1 MMETNGKV
9 AVVGA
14 GPAGMFAA
22 LKAAEAGAAVTLFEK
37 NEKVGR
43 KLAITGKGRCNV
55 TNDCSPADVIS
66 HVIRGGKFLYSSVFR
81 FPPRKVMEFFEDAG
95 VPLKTEHG
103 SRVFPASDRAYDV
116 VDALRAKL
124 ISSGVKLRTSCPVLS
139 VSGTD
144 GGYEVRT
151 RSGTERFRA
160 VVVAT
165 GGVSY
170 PLTGSTGDGY
180 GFARAAGIPVTD
192 PVPSLVPIETIED
205 FSALSGLTLKNV
217 ALTVRSPSGGTVFTR
232 TGEML
237 FAHFGVT
244 GPIVLS
250 ATASM
255 RDHPVPEY
263 KMEIDLKPAVA
274 REEFDGRLRSVLTEF
289 AGKDLINALR
299 GTAPAAMIPYII
311 GQAGADPRR
320 RAGDIDRTARL
331 ALLSAY
337 KSFRLTPAR
346 FRPIDEAI
354 VTAGGVDLRA
364 LDPKTMES
372 RGNPGLF
379 FAGEVVDAD
388 AYTGGFNLQIAF
400 STGAAAGEAAA
411 QRVLN
416 ADSRI

>member
-1 MMETNGKV
+1 MSANAKI

-22 LKAAEAGAAVTLFEK
+22 LKAAEHGASVTLFEK

-55 TNDCSPADVIS
+55 TNDCAPADVIS
-66 HVIRGGKFLYSSVFR
+66 HVVRGGKFLYSSVFR
-81 FPPRKVMEFFEDAG
+81 FPPRRVMDFFEEAG

-103 SRVFPASDRAYDV
+103 NRVFPASDRAYDV
-116 VDALRAKL
+116 VDALLSQL
-124 ISSGVKLRTSCPVLS
+124 ISSGVRLRTSCPVLS
-139 VSGTD
+139 VSKTAGSF
-144 GGYEVRT
+144 EVKT
-151 RSGTERFRA
+151 RSGTEKYGA
-160 VVVAT
+160 VVIAT
-165 GGVSY
+165 GGISY

-180 GFARAAGIPVTD
+180 AFARASGVPVTD
-192 PVPSLVPIETIED
+192 LLPSLVPVETKED

-217 ALTVRSPSGGTVFTR
+217 ALTVRSPSGSVVFTR

-237 FAHFGVT
+237 FSHFGVT

-255 RDHPVPEY
+255 RDHPVSGY
-263 KMEIDLKPAVA
+263 KMEIDLKPAVKQD
-274 REEFDGRLRSVLTEF
+274 EFDERVRSVLESSP
-289 AGKDLINALR
+289 GKDLINALR

-311 GQAGADPRR
+311 KQAGVDPRC
-320 RAGDIDRTARL
+320 RAGDVNRTARR
-331 ALLSAY
+331 ALLFSY
-337 KSFRLTPAR
+337 KEFRLTPTR

-364 LDPKTMES
+364 LDPKTMGS
-372 RGNPGLF
+372 RGVPGLF
-379 FAGEVVDAD
+379 FAGEVIDAD

-411 QRVLN
+411 FS
-416 ADSRI
+416 AE

>member
-1 MMETNGKV
+1 
-9 AVVGA
+9 
-14 GPAGMFAA
+14 MFAA
-22 LKAAEAGAAVTLFEK
+22 LKAAEYGASVTLFEK

-55 TNDCSPADVIS
+55 TNDCAPADVIS
-66 HVIRGGKFLYSSVFR
+66 HVVRGGKFLYSSVFR
-81 FPPRKVMEFFEDAG
+81 FPPRRVMDFFEEAG

-103 SRVFPASDRAYDV
+103 NRVFPASDRAYDV
-116 VDALRAKL
+116 VDALLSQL
-124 ISSGVKLRTSCPVLS
+124 ISSGVRLRTSCPVLS
-139 VSGTD
+139 VLRTD
-144 GGYEVRT
+144 GSFEVKT
-151 RSGTERFRA
+151 RSGTEKYDA
-160 VVVAT
+160 VVIAT
-165 GGVSY
+165 GGISY

-180 GFARAAGIPVTD
+180 AFARASGVPVTD
-192 PVPSLVPIETIED
+192 LLPSLVPVETKED

-217 ALTVRSPSGGTVFTR
+217 ALTVRSQSGSVVFTR

-237 FAHFGVT
+237 FSHFGVT

-255 RDHPVPEY
+255 RDHPVSGY
-263 KMEIDLKPAVA
+263 KMEIDLKPAVKQD
-274 REEFDGRLRSVLTEF
+274 EFDERLRSVLESSS
-289 AGKDLINALR
+289 GKDLINALR

-311 GQAGADPRR
+311 KQAGVDPRC
-320 RAGDIDRTARL
+320 RAGNINRTARR

-337 KSFRLTPAR
+337 KEFRLTPTR

-364 LDPKTMES
+364 LDPKTMGS
-372 RGNPGLF
+372 RDVPGLF
-379 FAGEVVDAD
+379 FAGEVIDAD

-411 QRVLN
+411 FS
-416 ADSRI
+416 AE